1 MTIHQSHIQALKKLA
16 GAKGASDDQNI
27 IQPHLAEPRNK
38 FIGKT
43 PLVLFPNTLEMV
55 SKFVTYCYDN
65 DIKIIP
71 QSGNTGLVGG
81 NSPDGSDTQIILSM
95 KRMDRVREKDAL
107 NHTMTLESGVILAD
121 AHTIAEKINC
131 HFPMHLASEGSAM
144 IGGNISSNS
153 GGINVLQ
160 YGVMRDLVL
169 GLEVVLPN
177 GTIWNGLT
185 GLRKDNTGYDL
196 KQLFIGAEGTLGII
210 TAATLKLFPRHKQK
224 NTAFVA
230 IKNPEAAINLL
241 RMARE
246 ISGDSLIA
254 FEIMPRL
261 GIEFNLKNMPGCQDP
276 LVTKYDWYILME
288 CATSLDRDL
297 LNLEVVMNKILENA
311 METGL
316 VLDGVIPKNINE
328 TRNLWNLREFM
339 SEAQKFEGASI
350 KHDISVPI
358 SKIPEFMRRGLEAVK
373 EIIPNIRPVPFGHI
387 GDGNLHFNFS
397 QPVDMNKQDFLNN
410 YSKINRT
417 VHDIVVELGGSI
429 SAEHGIGAL
438 KLEELEH
445 YKTITELGLMR
456 DIKHTLDCKNIMN
469 PGRVI
474 R

>member
-1 MTIHQSHIQALKKLA
+1 
-16 GAKGASDDQNI
+16 
-27 IQPHLAEPRNK
+27 
-38 FIGKT
+38 
-43 PLVLFPNTLEMV
+43 
-55 SKFVTYCYDN
+55 
-65 DIKIIP
+65 
-71 QSGNTGLVGG
+71 
-81 NSPDGSDTQIILSM
+81 
-95 KRMDRVREKDAL
+95 
-107 NHTMTLESGVILAD
+107 
-121 AHTIAEKINC
+121 
-131 HFPMHLASEGSAM
+131 
-144 IGGNISSNS
+144 
-153 GGINVLQ
+153 
-160 YGVMRDLVL
+160 
-169 GLEVVLPN
+169 
-177 GTIWNGLT
+177 
-185 GLRKDNTGYDL
+185 
-196 KQLFIGAEGTLGII
+196 
-210 TAATLKLFPRHKQK
+210 
-224 NTAFVA
+224 
-230 IKNPEAAINLL
+230 
-241 RMARE
+241 
-246 ISGDSLIA
+246 
-254 FEIMPRL
+254 MPRL

>member
-1 MTIHQSHIQALKKLA
+1 MIIHQSHIEALKKMA
-16 GAKGASDDQNI
+16 GPKGASDDQNVI
-27 IQPHLAEPRNK
+27 KPHLAEPRNR
-38 FIGKT
+38 FMGKT
-43 PLVLFPNTLEMV
+43 PLVLFPNTVEMV
-55 SKFVTYCYDN
+55 SDFVTYCYDN

-81 NSPDGSDTQIILSM
+81 NSPDESDTQVILSM

-144 IGGNISSNS
+144 IGGNISSNA

-177 GTIWNGLT
+177 GNIWNGLT

-241 RMARE
+241 TMARQ

-261 GIEFNLKNMPGCQDP
+261 GIEFNLKNMPGCRDP
-276 LVTKYDWYILME
+276 LVTNYDWYILME

-297 LNLEVVMNKILENA
+297 LNLEIVMNKILENA
-311 METGL
+311 MERGL

-328 TRNLWNLREFM
+328 IRNLWNLREYM

-350 KHDISVPI
+350 KHDISVPV
-358 SKIPEFMRRGLEAVK
+358 SKIPEFVRRGLSAVK
-373 EIIPNIRPVPFGHI
+373 EIVPNIRPVPFGHI

-397 QPVDMNKQDFLNN
+397 QPLDMDKQEFLNN
-410 YSKINRT
+410 YSKINKT
-417 VHDIVVELGGSI
+417 VYDIVVELGGSI
-429 SAEHGIGAL
+429 SAEHGIGTL
-438 KLEELEH
+438 KLEELER
-445 YKTITELGLMR
+445 YKSITELGLMR
-456 DIKHTLDCKNIMN
+456 DIKDTLDCKNIMN

>member
-1 MTIHQSHIQALKKLA
+1 MA
-16 GAKGASDDQNI
+16 GPKGASDDQNVI
-27 IQPHLAEPRNK
+27 KPHLAEPRNR
-38 FIGKT
+38 FMGKT
-43 PLVLFPNTLEMV
+43 PLVLFPNTVEMV
-55 SKFVTYCYDN
+55 SDFVTYCYDN

-81 NSPDGSDTQIILSM
+81 NSPDESDTQVILSM

-144 IGGNISSNS
+144 IGGNISSNA

-177 GTIWNGLT
+177 GNIWNGLT

-241 RMARE
+241 TMARQ

-261 GIEFNLKNMPGCQDP
+261 GIEFNLKNMPGCRDP
-276 LVTKYDWYILME
+276 LVTNYDWYILME

-297 LNLEVVMNKILENA
+297 LNLEIVMNKILENA
-311 METGL
+311 MERGL
-316 VLDGVIPKNINE
+316 VLDGVIPKNIDE
-328 TRNLWNLREFM
+328 IRNLWNLREYM

-350 KHDISVPI
+350 KHDISVPV
-358 SKIPEFMRRGLEAVK
+358 SKIPEFVRRGLSAVK
-373 EIIPNIRPVPFGHI
+373 EIVPNIRPVPFGHI

-397 QPVDMNKQDFLNN
+397 QPLDMDKQEFLNN
-410 YSKINRT
+410 YSKINKT
-417 VHDIVVELGGSI
+417 VYDIVVELGGSI
-429 SAEHGIGAL
+429 SAEHGIGTL
-438 KLEELEH
+438 KLEELER
-445 YKTITELGLMR
+445 YKSITELGLMR
-456 DIKHTLDCKNIMN
+456 DIKDTLDCKNIMN

>member
-1 MTIHQSHIQALKKLA
+1 MIIHQSHIEALKKMA
-16 GAKGASDDQNI
+16 GPKGASDDQNVI
-27 IQPHLAEPRNK
+27 KPHLAEPRNR
-38 FIGKT
+38 FMGKT
-43 PLVLFPNTLEMV
+43 PLVLFPNTVEMV
-55 SKFVTYCYDN
+55 SDFVTYCYDN

-81 NSPDGSDTQIILSM
+81 NSPDESGTQVILSM

-144 IGGNISSNS
+144 IGGNISSNA

-177 GTIWNGLT
+177 GNIWNGLT

-241 RMARE
+241 TMARQ

-261 GIEFNLKNMPGCQDP
+261 GIEFNLKNMPGCRDP
-276 LVTKYDWYILME
+276 LVTNYDWYILME

-297 LNLEVVMNKILENA
+297 LNLEIVMNKILENA
-311 METGL
+311 MERGL

-328 TRNLWNLREFM
+328 IRNLWNLREYM

-350 KHDISVPI
+350 KHDISVPV
-358 SKIPEFMRRGLEAVK
+358 SKIPEFVRRGLSAVK
-373 EIIPNIRPVPFGHI
+373 EIVPNIRPVPFGHI

-397 QPVDMNKQDFLNN
+397 QPLDMDKQEFLNN
-410 YSKINRT
+410 YSKINKT
-417 VHDIVVELGGSI
+417 VYDIVVELGGSI
-429 SAEHGIGAL
+429 SAEHGIGTL
-438 KLEELEH
+438 KLEELER
-445 YKTITELGLMR
+445 YKSITELGLMR
-456 DIKHTLDCKNIMN
+456 DIKDTLDCKNIMN